1 MSSARLKDS
10 QKPKLKEAQND
21 SPVVR
26 KYYPRC
32 SCGTTKQKG
41 VCPHGCDAFCRP
53 SRTVKMAGKG
63 REAEKEYG
71 TYLTPKEIDD
81 GMMAAL
87 AKRS

>member
-1 MSSARLKDS
+1 
-10 QKPKLKEAQND
+10 
-21 SPVVR
+21 
-26 KYYPRC
+26 
-32 SCGTTKQKG
+32 
-41 VCPHGCDAFCRP
+41 
-53 SRTVKMAGKG
+53 MAGKG